1 MSDRLLINLSFLQS
15 QPTGLGIYAKNL
27 IPQLRVLSPT
37 LLTANAFTDFTC
49 ELIPPYLSQ
58 DKGTK
63 GHFKRLL
70 WTQFQLSKRYRQ
82 LKGAL
87 LFSPVPEAP
96 IYTNCRYIV
105 TVHDL
110 IPLRFSRRFSAL
122 TAYYRYYLPFV
133 LNQAQHIITNSQT
146 TANDLVEIFNI
157 AATKITPILLAYDAE
172 RFQPINLENQPF
184 PSVPPYFLYMGRYD
198 PHKNLSRLIRAFA
211 AIPNRQDCQLWLVG
225 SPDERYRP
233 ILAQLATDLAVKS
246 AVKFIDY
253 LPNEA
258 LATIINQ
265 AIALV
270 FPSLWEG
277 FGLPVLEA
285 MACGTAVITS
295 NLSSLAEVTGQE
307 AAMLV
312 NPYNVAEISTAMT
325 TMLHDTG
332 IRDHFSQ
339 LGLKRASQFS
349 WEETG
354 KQTVE
359 VLSQFL

>member
-1 MSDRLLINLSFLQS
+1 MSDRLLINLAFLQS
-15 QPTGLGIYAKNL
+15 EPTGLGIYAKNL
-27 IPQLRVLSPT
+27 IPHLRPLSPT
-37 LLTANAFTDFTC
+37 LLSTETFTDFSC
-49 ELIPPYLSQ
+49 RSIPLYLSQ
-58 DKGTK
+58 EKGTK
-63 GHFKRLL
+63 GHFNRLH
-70 WTQFQLSKRYRQ
+70 WTQFQLSKIYRQ
-82 LKGAL
+82 LNGEL
-87 LFSPVPEAP
+87 LFSPIPEAP
-96 IYTNCRYIV
+96 VYTKCRYIV

-110 IPLRFSRRFSAL
+110 IPLRFPRRFSAL
-122 TAYYRYYLPFV
+122 TAYCRYYLPFV

-146 TANDLVEIFNI
+146 TADDLVETFGI
-157 AATKITPILLAYDAE
+157 AAAKITPILLAYDAE
-172 RFQPINLENQPF
+172 KFYPLSLNEK
-184 PSVPPYFLYMGRYD
+184 PSSSTPPYFLYIGRYD

-211 AIPNRQDCQLWLVG
+211 AIRNRQNCQLWLVG

-233 ILAQLATDLAVKS
+233 MLAQLAADLNVKT

-258 LATIINQ
+258 LVNIINQ
-265 AIALV
+265 AIAVV

-285 MACGTAVITS
+285 MACGTPVITS
-295 NLSSLAEVTGQE
+295 NLSSLLEVTGE
-307 AAMLV
+307 DAALLV
-312 NPYNVAEISTAMT
+312 DPYNVAEISTAMT
-325 TMLHDTG
+325 TILRDAN

-339 LGLKRASQFS
+339 LGLKRANQFS